1 MPISKTTF
9 GHFEGKPVG
18 LWTLANNNGLQAS
31 ITGYGA
37 RVVSLLAPDRHGQTT
52 DVVLGFDD
60 LDRLMDLAFEAAHR
74 LGIPPIRK
82 AIRGG
87 TDGARLT
94 YMGLPTPN
102 LWAGGQNFHSIKEWV
117 SLEWMVKSV
126 EFTLQLLG
134 LWVERSARA

>member
-1 MPISKTTF
+1 MSVEIQEQYRNM
-9 GHFEGKPVG
+9 GFEIANHPV
-18 LWTLANNNGLQAS
+18 
-31 ITGYGA
+31 
-37 RVVSLLAPDRHGQTT
+37 V
-52 DVVLGFDD
+52 
-60 LDRLMDLAFEAAHR
+60 MDLAIEAAKR
-74 LGIPPIRK
+74 MGIEPIRK

-117 SLEWMVKSV
+117 SLDWMVKSV

-134 LWVERSARA
+134 LWVEHTARTAR